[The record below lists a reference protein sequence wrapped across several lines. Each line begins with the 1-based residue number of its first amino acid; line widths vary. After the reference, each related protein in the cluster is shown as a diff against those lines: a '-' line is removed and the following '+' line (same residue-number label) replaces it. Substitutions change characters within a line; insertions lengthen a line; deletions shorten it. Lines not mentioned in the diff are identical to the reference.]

1 MTGTAATDLLRADH
15 RLIEGHIDRLLA
27 LARGLRRGDVEQ
39 LRELTS
45 ALSGLAQEHFQ
56 REEGILYPWL
66 RAGLPGLLDR
76 MDEQHQYTREMESH
90 LAEALSGLSG
100 QPDERQ
106 LADLRRFAIELHDSI
121 QHHIVEEEDDLFR
134 LADERLSVSEQDG
147 LAALMKDITNT

>member
-15 RLIEGHIDRLLA
+15 RVIEGHIDRLLA
-27 LARGLRRGDVEQ
+27 LARGLLPGDVEQ

-45 ALSGLAQEHFQ
+45 ALSGLAAHHFR

-66 RAGLPGLLDR
+66 RAGIPGLLDR

-90 LAEALSGLSG
+90 LGEALAGLNG
-100 QPDERQ
+100 HADERQ